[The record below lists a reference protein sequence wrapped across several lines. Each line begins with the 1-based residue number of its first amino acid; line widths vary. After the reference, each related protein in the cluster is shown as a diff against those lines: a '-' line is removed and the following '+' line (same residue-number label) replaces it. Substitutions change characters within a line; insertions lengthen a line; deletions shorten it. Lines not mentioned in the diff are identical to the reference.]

1 LKFQLFLNT
10 FGFFLAYIQLDSSGS
25 GKTLSELH
33 IHYKSIARKVYY
45 HAGCTEYCKTFTVAL
60 NMIYVIDKKK
70 VHDSVIIEK
79 EYASKD
85 GHIDVFDEF

>member
-1 LKFQLFLNT
+1 
-10 FGFFLAYIQLDSSGS
+10 
-25 GKTLSELH
+25 
-33 IHYKSIARKVYY
+33 
-45 HAGCTEYCKTFTVAL
+45 
-60 NMIYVIDKKK
+60 MIYVIDKKK